1 VILFVATLGGHGP
14 FAFRAISRASEFET
28 GRRRADAIILESEG
42 TGLRLGSNGSKG
54 EKKADTDWE
63 ETLDVHVLPPKRVIP
78 RNPGDHVRIPLD
90 IILVAMS
97 LRMRLKLKESPL
109 CVAGYRKKF
118 GQDER

>member
-28 GRRRADAIILESEG
+28 GRRRADAIILECEG

-54 EKKADTDWE
+54 EKKADTDRE

-78 RNPGDHVRIPLD
+78 RNPGDQIPLD